1 MDQRRLRPVVPG
13 LLFCCGQLIPVF
25 AGAQLAPVDH
35 NGFVEYQYRL
45 SRSEDTDGT
54 QLHLL
59 TWRTQ
64 ASTYLWQPYLV
75 KLDGTLGLTRSR
87 TSDASNGNTNN
98 IVTGGLAANV
108 FARSRFPFRAF
119 FESRDSRVDGDVFDV
134 DLATRNW
141 GFLQQF
147 SPVGGGRLSVDYR
160 RSESDELR
168 VDGLRENRSF
178 GSSTWQVNGSKATVH
193 NSINLLA
200 SIRDLVRDGPMQT
213 EKRKLLNLRHRF
225 RTSPRFFI
233 EDTTFFS
240 DERIGYDQSQTN
252 RRFLQFNG
260 NSNWRPRSSKPLLV
274 IGRVLAQGID
284 SGPSGFESGSRN
296 VLLAAS
302 ANYQYSRRVTFAG
315 NLSVR
320 DSEMDAGPD
329 DSAVLQRLRAT
340 YRSDGVGL
348 GRLQYL
354 WGGTV
359 EAGNLRDGNQGEDS
373 VQDVT
378 GVFNHGLSRNA
389 VLNGGRQFQFN
400 VTQTLSASAD
410 TTDRREQTVV
420 HGAYLTLNRQSGRTS
435 TYFRLSASDR
445 RSFGDRNDTF
455 QLVNL
460 QASSRM
466 QMSKDRS
473 WNGSITL
480 QYGNS
485 SADMPDVRDMD
496 NSSFTYSVDLRYM
509 ERDLFDVQRLN
520 FRSELRFLSS
530 NFRSNNVF
538 DERDDPTTDRDDSV
552 WRNELDYRV
561 GLLEF
566 RLLADLRQ
574 TDNRWMSQV
583 YFHVRRYYGVI

>member
-1 MDQRRLRPVVPG
+1 MDQRRLRVLVPV
-13 LLFCCGQLIPVF
+13 LMYCCGQLVPAC
-25 AGAQLAPVDH
+25 AGAQLAPIDH
-35 NGFVEYQYRL
+35 NGFFEYQYRL
-45 SRSEDTDGT
+45 SRSEDTDST

-59 TWRTQ
+59 TWRAQ
-64 ASTYLWQPYLV
+64 GSTYVWQPYLV

-87 TSDASNGNTNN
+87 TADASNGNTNS
-98 IVTGGLAANV
+98 IVTGSLAANV
-108 FARSRFPFRAF
+108 FARSRFPFRAYF
-119 FESRDSRVDGDVFDV
+119 DSRDSRVDGDVFDV
-134 DLATRNW
+134 DLATRSY

-147 SPVGGGRLSVDYR
+147 SPAGGGRLSVDYR
-160 RSESDELR
+160 RSDSDELR

-178 GSSTWQVNGSKATVH
+178 GSSTWQVNGSKATTR
-193 NSINLLA
+193 NSFNLLT

-213 EKRKLLNLRHRF
+213 ENRKLLNLRHRF

-240 DERIGYDQSQTN
+240 DERIGYDQAQTN

-260 NSNWRPRSSKPLLV
+260 NSNWRPQTSKPLLV

-302 ANYQYSRRVTFAG
+302 ANYQYSRNVTFAG
-315 NLSVR
+315 NLSLR

-340 YRSDGVGL
+340 YRSDSIEL
-348 GRLQYL
+348 GRMQYL
-354 WGGTV
+354 WGGTA
-359 EAGNLRDGNQGEDS
+359 EAGNRRDTNDGEDA

-389 VLNGGRQFQFN
+389 MLKGGRQFQVN
-400 VTQTLSASAD
+400 IMQTLSASAD
-410 TTDRREQTVV
+410 TSDRREQTVV
-420 HGAYLTLNRQSGRTS
+420 HGAYLTLNRQSGRMS
-435 TYFRLSASDR
+435 TYLRLSASDR
-445 RSFGDRNDTF
+445 RSFGDRVDTF

-466 QMSKDRS
+466 QMNRDRS
-473 WNGSITL
+473 WNGSVTL

-485 SADMPDVRDMD
+485 SADMPEARDMD

-520 FRSELRFLSS
+520 FQSELRLLSS
-530 NFRSNNVF
+530 NFRNNNAF
-538 DERDDPTTDRDDSV
+538 DERNDPTTDRNDSV

-574 TDNRWMSQV
+574 TDDRWMSQV
-583 YFHVRRYYGVI
+583 YFQVRRYYGVI